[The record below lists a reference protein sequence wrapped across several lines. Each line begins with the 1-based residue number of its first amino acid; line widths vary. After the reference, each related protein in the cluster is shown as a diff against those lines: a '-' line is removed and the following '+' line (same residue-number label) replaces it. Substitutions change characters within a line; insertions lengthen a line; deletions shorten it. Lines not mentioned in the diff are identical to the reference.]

1 MLRQRLKDELVQA
14 MKAKD
19 QRKVATLRLIMA
31 AVKDRDITA
40 RTPESREGVDDDEI
54 MQILGKMIRQRQDS
68 ITSYEEGGRP
78 ELAEQ
83 ERQEISIIESFLP
96 EQMTD
101 EEIESACT
109 TVMDELE
116 AASLKDMGR
125 TMAALKER
133 YAGKMDFGKAGQVV
147 KGRLS

>member
-40 RTPESREGVDDDEI
+40 RSPESRDGVSDDEI
-54 MQILGKMIRQRQDS
+54 LQILGKMIRQRLDS
-68 ITSYEEGGRP
+68 IKTYEEGGRP

-83 ERQEISIIESFLP
+83 ERQEITIIESFLP
-96 EQMTD
+96 EQLSD
-101 EEIESACT
+101 EEIESACSS
-109 TVMDELE
+109 VIDELG
-116 AASLKDMGR
+116 ASNLKDMGR

-133 YAGKMDFGKAGQVV
+133 YAGKMDFAKAGQVV